1 MPHETDIIATVTAA
15 VVAAA
20 IGGHIAALLRM
31 PPILGFLLAGVAVG
45 PFTPG
50 PIADS
55 GIANQLAEFGII
67 LLMFGVGIHF
77 SLKDLRAILR
87 IVLPAA
93 TVQLVLVAVLVAGVL
108 SLWGWGLGPGLLMG
122 VAVSIASTVIV
133 VHAFDRRGERDSLH
147 GRVAVGW
154 LVIEDLLTVL
164 VLILVP
170 LLASGDGGRSLM
182 TIVQAVGL
190 GIAEV
195 VLLSVGL
202 LVIGMRVVPRLLL
215 LTARLNSRELRL
227 VTVLAL
233 ALGIGY
239 GAATIFDVSFAL
251 GAFLAG
257 LVVSEADISHQAAAD
272 ALPLQDAFAA
282 LFFVSVGMLFDPG
295 FLLEEPVLVIVI
307 VLLIVIVKPI
317 VTQLLLSVLHFPER
331 PGLLISASRS
341 QIGEFSFILAGV
353 GLAEGIF
360 NDDQVSLILAGSIIS
375 ILLNPAMFAGV
386 GRFAQ
391 HIPMRLPVRLPFKPF
406 HIEPAPDTSMR
417 GHAIVLGGGRVGAQI
432 TAELRHLDLPVI
444 VVDFHRNVVET
455 MRASGIPSV
464 YGDVANPVL
473 MSHLD
478 LPHARVLIVAIT
490 DEFAARLFVERAREI
505 MPELPIVVRTHNETE
520 RAYLDGLPFTEAVM
534 GERELAIEMG
544 SYALRQF
551 GFPLEELDAVE
562 QELRHLPEEET
573 VIVSLSDRDPV

>member
-1 MPHETDIIATVTAA
+1 MPHETDIIATLAAA

-20 IGGHIAALLRM
+20 IAGHIAALLRM

-50 PIADS
+50 PIADT

-93 TVQLVLVAVLVAGVL
+93 TAQVILMGFLVAGLL
-108 SLWGWGLGPGLLMG
+108 SLWGWSLGTGLLMG
-122 VAVSIASTVIV
+122 IAISIASTVIV
-133 VHAFDRRGERDSLH
+133 VHAFDRRGELDSLH

-170 LLASGDGGRSLM
+170 LLAADDGGRSLM
-182 TIVQAVGL
+182 TILEAVGI

-195 VLLSVGL
+195 VALSVGL

-233 ALGIGY
+233 ALGIAY
-239 GAATIFDVSFAL
+239 GAAELFDVSFAL

-282 LFFVSVGMLFDPG
+282 LFFVSVGMLFDPA
-295 FLLEEPVLVIVI
+295 FLLDEPVLVIVV
-307 VLLIVIVKPI
+307 VLLIVLAKPL
-317 VTQLLLSVLHFPER
+317 VTQLLLSALHFPDR
-331 PGLLISASRS
+331 PGLLISASRA
-341 QIGEFSFILAGV
+341 QIGEFSFILASV

-375 ILLNPAMFAGV
+375 ILLNPLMFSGV
-386 GRFAQ
+386 GRVAN
-391 HIPMRLPVRLPFKPF
+391 HIPMPLPVRLPFRPF
-406 HIEPAPDTSMR
+406 HIEPAPQSEMR
-417 GHAIVLGGGRVGAQI
+417 GHAIVLGGGRVGALI
-432 TAELRHLDLPVI
+432 IAELRHLDIPVI
-444 VVDFHRNVVET
+444 VVDFHRDVVEAL
-455 MRASGIPSV
+455 RASGISSI
-464 YGDVANPVL
+464 YSDVANPQL
-473 MSHLD
+473 MRHLD
-478 LPHARVLIVAIT
+478 LPHARVLVVAIS
-490 DEFAARLFVERAREI
+490 DEIAARLFVERVREI
-505 MPELPIVVRTHNETE
+505 TPDLPIVVRTHTETE
-520 RAYLDGLPFTEAVM
+520 RAHLDALPYTEAVM
-534 GERELAIEMG
+534 GERELAIEMT

-551 GFPLEELDAVE
+551 GLSSDELEEVE
-562 QELRHLPEEET
+562 EELRHLEEDET
-573 VIVSLSDRDPV
+573 TIASLADV